1 MTSDSQEASFA
12 AAVARLDKAMEKL
25 DGSVR
30 GLSVRM
36 RTVAQLET
44 ENQRL
49 ASDRAQLAAELDR
62 TRTRADAL
70 DKASA
75 EVSQQIV
82 EAMDSVRSV
91 IEAPN

>member
-1 MTSDSQEASFA
+1 
-12 AAVARLDKAMEKL
+12 MERL

-30 GLSVRM
+30 GLSARM
-36 RTVAQLET
+36 RTVAQLEI

-49 ASDRAQLAAELDR
+49 AGDRAQLATELDK
-62 TRTRADAL
+62 TRMRADAL